1 MRTLKIIGIVAASAF
16 IVLFLVVIFFAQ
28 TLPSIEEISNQQ
40 ISQSTKI
47 YDRTGTVLLYEI
59 NGGER
64 RTVVPFGEMPQ
75 TLKDATVAIEDQN
88 FYNEPAFDWRGI
100 ARAFFVDVTT
110 GSLAQGGSTITQQ
123 LARTAFLTLNQ
134 TVTRKIKE
142 LILAVRLNEFYSK
155 DQILGLYLNEVPYGS
170 TISGVE
176 EASEAY
182 FDEPVTNLNLAQSA
196 LLAAIP
202 QAPTYYS
209 PWGSHVDD
217 LLKRQKVVLQKM
229 YELGKITKSQL
240 TDALAYKITFQP
252 QSTGTIKA
260 PHFVM
265 AVQEYLV
272 QKYGENLVDHGGL
285 RVMTTLD
292 WNLQQEAETA
302 VEQGAAQNQKLY
314 QGYNAALV
322 AQDPTTGQVLALVG
336 SRDYFAT
343 SSLPAGCTPG
353 LNCKFEPNFD
363 VATQG
368 LRQPG
373 SSLKP
378 FVYLTA
384 FQKGYTPATT
394 LFDVPTEFSTDP
406 ACPAIPDLNN
416 DDTKCFHP
424 QDFEGTFQG
433 PISMRNALAQSVN
446 VPAVETLYLVGIKNA
461 VTNANS
467 FGLVTLTSP
476 DAYGLSL
483 VLGGGAVRLIDLTEA
498 YSGLSQDGIK
508 HDQTMVLQV
517 KDSGGNVLESYAD
530 KSSQV
535 ADAQSVRLVNDIL
548 SDADARSGL
557 FQNSLDLTVF
567 PGHDVA
573 LKTGTSNDYKDAWA
587 IGYTPSL
594 VVGVWAGNNDN
605 TAMQRN
611 GSSILAAV
619 PLWHAFMQQALANQP
634 LQTFTRPD
642 PTNPAKPI
650 LAGNYLYNGQMHT
663 ILYYVDKNDPTG
675 PAPADPAADPQF
687 HNWETDLQAWAMENM
702 PASTVVSAAALQSSA
717 AAAQTSAPVV
727 FAPPHVS
734 ITNPAPGVFITN
746 AVDVL
751 ANITDME
758 PITRITATWNGDVVR
773 DVSGSFGTSYVFSLS
788 FVPPTLNGQN
798 IFEIKAFGASGSA
811 GESTVIVYH

>member
-1 MRTLKIIGIVAASAF
+1 MFDNERMHHKKEIIRALQIAGVVVAAGL
-16 IVLFLVVIFFAQ
+16 IVLFATIIFFAQ

-47 YDRTGTVLLYEI
+47 YDRTGSVILYEI

-64 RTVVPFGEMPQ
+64 RTVVSFDQMPQ

-100 ARAFFVDVTT
+100 ARAVFVDVTT

-142 LILAVRLNEFYSK
+142 LILAIRLNEYYSK
-155 DQILGLYLNEVPYGS
+155 DQILGLYLNEVTYGP
-170 TISGVE
+170 TIAGVE
-176 EASEAY
+176 AASENY
-182 FDEPVTNLNLAQSA
+182 FDEPVQNLNLAQSA
-196 LLAAIP
+196 VLAAIP

-240 TDALAYKITFQP
+240 NDALAYKIKFQP
-252 QSTGTIKA
+252 QSTGNIKA

-265 AVQEYLV
+265 AVEDYLV
-272 QKYGENLVDHGGL
+272 QKYGENLVNHGGL
-285 RVMTTLD
+285 RVTTTLN

-302 VEQGAAQNQKLY
+302 VDQGAAQNQVLY
-314 QGYNAALV
+314 KGYNAALV
-322 AQDPTTGQVLALVG
+322 AQDPKTGQVLALVG

-343 SSLPAGCTPG
+343 SSLPAGCTPA

-363 VATQG
+363 VAVQG

-384 FQKGYTPATT
+384 FQKGYTPSTT
-394 LFDVPTEFSTDP
+394 LFDVPTEFSTNST
-406 ACPAIPDLNN
+406 CPAIPNLDSTN
-416 DDTKCFHP
+416 TKCFHP
-424 QDFEGTFQG
+424 QNFEGTFVG
-433 PISMRNALAQSVN
+433 PISMRDALAQSVN

-461 VTNANS
+461 VDNANS
-467 FGLVTLTSP
+467 FGLTTLTSP
-476 DAYGLSL
+476 DTYGLSL

-498 YSGLSQDGIK
+498 YSVLSQDGVK
-508 HDQTMVLQV
+508 HNQAMVLQV
-517 KDSGGNVLESYAD
+517 KDSNGNILESYTD
-530 KSSQV
+530 QSSQV
-535 ADAQSVRLVNDIL
+535 ADAQSVRLVNDVL
-548 SDADARSGL
+548 TDAQARSGL
-557 FQNSLDLTVF
+557 FQNSLNLTIF
-567 PGHDVA
+567 PGYDVA

-587 IGYTPSL
+587 LGYTPSL

-605 TAMQRN
+605 TAMQRS

-619 PLWHAFMQQALANQP
+619 PMWHAFMQQALASVP
-634 LQTFTRPD
+634 PATFTPPD
-642 PTNPAKPI
+642 PANPTKPI
-650 LAGNYLYNGQMHT
+650 LAGNYLSGGLHT

-675 PAPADPAADPQF
+675 PDPTNPNIDPQF
-687 HNWETDLQAWAMENM
+687 HDWEADLQTWA
-702 PASTVVSAAALQSSA
+702 T
-717 AAAQTSAPVV
+717 AQ
-727 FAPPHVS
+727 H
-734 ITNPAPGVFITN
+734 
-746 AVDVL
+746 
-751 ANITDME
+751 
-758 PITRITATWNGDVVR
+758 
-773 DVSGSFGTSYVFSLS
+773 
-788 FVPPTLNGQN
+788 
-798 IFEIKAFGASGSA
+798 
-811 GESTVIVYH
+811 